1 MHNANFRFL
10 LNRNDFQYNYK
21 VLWMV
26 HFSFAQLDAKQQGW
40 AWELASLSNNL
51 YTSSTLTLSKV
62 KTKNCTHCNQCVRA
76 LKQFMQTKLL
86 KSNLFG
92 GTKKSLPNVVKCE
105 ARHSTW
111 VRFVFGPTYHKREK
125 TWNTTWVVLRNQN
138 ALSQYQVSC
147 VFCDKVNLSFTLQK
161 TLKWTILK
169 QSEPYK
175 TISELY

>member
-76 LKQFMQTKLL
+76 LKQFMQTKLV
-86 KSNLFG
+86 KVQSVRWHKEIASKCSQVRGKAF
-92 GTKKSLPNVVKCE
+92 NVSEVCFWP
-105 ARHSTW
+105 HLSQ
-111 VRFVFGPTYHKREK
+111 KRENMK
-125 TWNTTWVVLRNQN
+125 HHT
-138 ALSQYQVSC
+138 SC
-147 VFCDKVNLSFTLQK
+147 IEEPKCTFPIPGLLCLL
-161 TLKWTILK
+161 W
-169 QSEPYK
+169 QS
-175 TISELY
+175 